1 MRITWRHGFKRA
13 QVQGTAPKRAVLWH
27 GEVWGINLEGEK
39 VRLPWRANQPMT
51 VTETIAVMHNMVD
64 QMREEIGSIGVDA
77 GWTVACR

>member
-39 VRLPWRANQPMT
+39 VRLP
-51 VTETIAVMHNMVD
+51 
-64 QMREEIGSIGVDA
+64 
-77 GWTVACR
+77 